1 MRRGASVG
9 SGGRGNL
16 REEPRRPRP
25 YSRHCGAL
33 PLTIIYARRHQWERR
48 RRKTTRHAASL
59 RPPRNGGIGFKP
71 PYSKGEPSQKP
82 RTDSIFYGEGFPPLA
97 MKNVSIKHLQL
108 FEDRSDAACRVVLK
122 TIKSPRWEACG
133 VGMVCANGGGGARM
147 RIWGKGVCS
156 DAARHVAIRRCV
168 VLALQDTVS
177 RLELPA
183 CPWCYPKRSFCR
195 TAIVPHFFVTFA
207 AN

>member
-1 MRRGASVG
+1 MS
-9 SGGRGNL
+9 SILCGG
-16 REEPRRPRP
+16 
-25 YSRHCGAL
+25 
-33 PLTIIYARRHQWERR
+33 
-48 RRKTTRHAASL
+48 
-59 RPPRNGGIGFKP
+59 GF
-71 PYSKGEPSQKP
+71 S
-82 RTDSIFYGEGFPPLA
+82 PLA

-108 FEDRSDAACRVVLK
+108 FEDRSDAACRIVLK

-133 VGMVCANGGGGARM
+133 VGMVCAFGGDGARI

-156 DAARHVAIRRCV
+156 DVACRVAIRRCV